1 MTLNVAPEALSAH
14 SQGSQGVSE
23 HLDQL
28 SAVLEQARVSDD
40 CFGPIGELLAFH
52 YFDSLEECRDLAA
65 QAGGFMSHISQAVQD
80 CAQDYQDMDQTQAD
94 DLGKIDL
101 SGMRVSGG
109 GPASLGEV
117 NGAGGPGR
125 SYMGRTAEYG
135 SSAVSTSNDLARA
148 DNPPD
153 VAIATVNARMEQ
165 LDMALSPGQAFVDNG
180 LGFLISLV
188 ISPLV
193 EWGIE
198 PLVGDPDQMR
208 STGKGWEQVADWV
221 DGLGEQEQQR
231 AAATRPVWEGQAGDA
246 FRKQME
252 EFSGGAAAFAEEV
265 RGLAQVLNFAADI
278 FDMCVEMIVDIL
290 QELVMGLIIEW
301 IAALAAS
308 WITAGASVAAAS
320 GLTASQV
327 AITGT
332 RLGTKAAE
340 LLHKLKP
347 LITKLEEFL
356 QKLRSGPLRKVVEKM
371 NGLRDGN
378 TAQRWVARQID
389 GNPVAK
395 IVTRGDTST
404 AKEMDAVRRLQR
416 DVDKGVEG
424 AQDRL
429 DSAKDALAEARA
441 NPSMAS
447 TTGNR
452 FMREDRRDSEGTVVA
467 DINRRGDV
475 RTTWGG
481 DLRPARDSI
490 TGEQALAANV
500 TQAGLGA
507 VGISGEHSLGVAATH
522 VGTDAV
528 VHEGI
533 EQGVKYGY
541 DQSRD
546 SSSSED
552 RQAATDRGFS
562 M

>member
-14 SQGSQGVSE
+14 SQGSQGVSQ

-40 CFGPIGELLAFH
+40 CFGPIGELLAMH
-52 YFDSLEECRDLAA
+52 YFSSLEECRDLAT
-65 QAGGFMSHISQAVQD
+65 QAGGFMGHISQAVQD
-80 CAQDYQDMDQTQAD
+80 CAKDYQDMDQTQAD

-125 SYMGRTAEYG
+125 SYLGRTAEYG

-153 VAIATVNARMEQ
+153 IAIATVNARMEQ
-165 LDMALSPGQAFVDNG
+165 LDMALSPGKAFADNG

-193 EWGIE
+193 EWVIE
-198 PLVGDPDQMR
+198 PLIGDPDQMR

-231 AAATRPVWEGQAGDA
+231 AAATRPVWEGRAGDA

-252 EFSGGAAAFAEEV
+252 EFTGGTTAFAEEI
-265 RGLAQVLNFAADI
+265 RGVAQVLNFAADI

-347 LITKLEEFL
+347 LITKLEELL
-356 QKLRSGPLRKVVEKM
+356 QKLRSGKLRKVVEKM
-371 NGLRDGN
+371 NDLREGN
-378 TAQRWVARQID
+378 KREQWLARQID
-389 GNPVAK
+389 SHPLAK
-395 IVTRGDTST
+395 IVTRGDTKPLRQAENAVDEARQAVSEGRPGAHEDLT
-404 AKEMDAVRRLQR
+404 AAL
-416 DVDKGVEG
+416 
-424 AQDRL
+424 DRAA
-429 DSAKDALAEARA
+429 DARA
-441 NPSMAS
+441 NIAS

-452 FMREDRRDSEGTVVA
+452 FSRQVSMS
-467 DINRRGDV
+467 
-475 RTTWGG
+475 G
-481 DLRPARDSI
+481 DLESA
-490 TGEQALAANV
+490 TGEQALAANLAQ
-500 TQAGLGA
+500 TGLGA
-507 VGISGEHSLGVAATH
+507 VGLSGEHRWQ
-522 VGTDAV
+522 DAV
-528 VHEGI
+528 LHQGTQAVAQEGV

-541 DQSRD
+541 DKAQNP
-546 SSSSED
+546 SSEED
-552 RQAATDRGFS
+552 RDAATERGFTI
-562 M
+562 

>member
-14 SQGSQGVSE
+14 SQGSQGVSQ

-40 CFGPIGELLAFH
+40 CFGPIGELLAMH
-52 YFDSLEECRDLAA
+52 YFSSLEECRDLAT
-65 QAGGFMSHISQAVQD
+65 QAGGFMGHISQAVQD
-80 CAQDYQDMDQTQAD
+80 CAKDYQDMDQTQAD

-125 SYMGRTAEYG
+125 SYLGRTAEYG

-153 VAIATVNARMEQ
+153 IAIATVNARMEQ
-165 LDMALSPGQAFVDNG
+165 LDMALSPGKAFADNG

-193 EWGIE
+193 EWVIE
-198 PLVGDPDQMR
+198 PLIGDPDQMR

-252 EFSGGAAAFAEEV
+252 EFSGGTAAFAEEV
-265 RGLAQVLNFAADI
+265 RGLAQTLNFAADI
-278 FDMCVEMIVDIL
+278 FDMAVEMIVDIL

-347 LITKLEEFL
+347 LITKLEELL
-356 QKLRSGPLRKVVEKM
+356 QKLRSGKLRKVVEKM
-371 NGLRDGN
+371 NELRNGSRG
-378 TAQRWVARQID
+378 QQWVARQID
-389 GNPVAK
+389 GNPIAK
-395 IVTRGDTST
+395 ILTRGDTDGLRN
-404 AKEMDAVRRLQR
+404 AQRGVREAEEALAQGRP
-416 DVDKGVEG
+416 G
-424 AQDRL
+424 AQADLNRATRDL
-429 DSAKDALAEARA
+429 ERAAAEDGT
-441 NPSMAS
+441 S

-452 FMREDRRDSEGTVVA
+452 FANAARRDE
-467 DINRRGDV
+467 NGDV
-475 RTTWGG
+475 IYRQNADGTPSRSWGG
-481 DLRPARDSI
+481 DLRPEMERAR
-490 TGEQALAANV
+490 GEQALAANLA
-500 TQAGLGA
+500 QAGLGVA
-507 VGISGEHSLGVAATH
+507 GLSGEHRL
-522 VGTDAV
+522 TDAV
-528 VHEGI
+528 VHEGTAAVAQEGL
-533 EQGVKYGY
+533 EQGVKFGY
-541 DQSRD
+541 DVAQNPSSDDERD
-546 SSSSED
+546 
-552 RQAATDRGFS
+552 AATERGFS
-562 M
+562 I